1 MRGGSMSKLT
11 KKSVDDAN
19 TLPKPY
25 LLWDGELRGFGL
37 LVLPSGVKTYVFQYR
52 NEARRSRRL
61 TIGRHGSLTVSE
73 AREIAHE
80 AAVAVAKGNDPVGS
94 KRSYREAPTIS
105 ELLERYLSDHVIPH
119 NAVSTQKDI
128 RVVIAKK
135 LKPAVGNIKVNDL
148 TRADVAKLH
157 NAMKD
162 TPRRANY
169 VLAIFS
175 KALSLAELWGL
186 RAQNSNPCIGIKRY
200 PENYRTRFLKQDEVK
215 RLLDAMIEAETVGL
229 PWNVEGNS
237 SKHLAKEPNQRTQL
251 SWQVIGALRL
261 LLLTGARLSEIILL
275 KWSDVDFGLLTI
287 ALPKFKGR
295 KREPFPATAAALD
308 ILKSLPRVK
317 GSALVFPRNSD
328 KAVPISKEVMESAWQ
343 RLRWRARIEDA
354 HIHDLRHT
362 VGTYAAQA
370 GVSGFIVRDLLRHAN
385 ISTTGRYA
393 NFDANP
399 VREVAEI
406 VGERIMKVGPKSR
419 NSK

>member
-1 MRGGSMSKLT
+1 MSKLT

-37 LVLPSGVKTYVFQYR
+37 LVLPSGVKTYILQYR
-52 NEARRSRRL
+52 NGARRSRRL
-61 TIGRHGSLTVSE
+61 TIGRHGALTVGE
-73 AREIAHE
+73 AREIARE
-80 AAVAVAKGNDPVGS
+80 ATVAVAKGNDPVAS
-94 KRSYREAPTIS
+94 KRSYREAPTVS
-105 ELLERYLSDHVIPH
+105 ELLARYLSDHVIPH

-135 LKPAVGNIKVNDL
+135 LMPAVGNIKVNDL

-200 PENYRTRFLKQDEVK
+200 PENHRTRFLKQDEVK

-237 SKHLAKEPNQRTQL
+237 SKHLAKEPNQRTPL

-261 LLLTGARLSEIILL
+261 LLLTGARLSEITLL
-275 KWSDVDFGLLTI
+275 KWTDVDFTSGTI
-287 ALPKFKGR
+287 ALPKIKGA
-295 KREPFPATAAALD
+295 KRQPLPASAVALD
-308 ILKSLPRVK
+308 ILVSLPRIT
-317 GSALVFPRNSD
+317 GSAFVFPRNTD
-328 KAVPISKEVMESAWQ
+328 KSVPISKEVMESAWQ
-343 RLRWRARIEDA
+343 RLRWRATIEDV

-362 VGTYAAQA
+362 VGTYAGQA

-385 ISTTGRYA
+385 ISTTGQYA

-399 VREVAEI
+399 VREVADI
-406 VGERIMKVGPKSR
+406 VGERILKAGTMSR
-419 NSK
+419 NSG

>member
-1 MRGGSMSKLT
+1 MSKLT

>member
-1 MRGGSMSKLT
+1 MSKLT
-11 KKSVDDAN
+11 KKSVDDAD

-37 LVLPSGVKTYVFQYR
+37 LVLPTGVKTYIFQYR

-61 TIGRHGSLTVSE
+61 TIGRHGSITVNE
-73 AREIAHE
+73 ARELAHE
-80 AAVAVAKGNDPVGS
+80 AAVAVAKGNDPVAS
-94 KRSYREAPTIS
+94 RRRYREAPTVS

-119 NAVSTQKDI
+119 NAESTQKDI
-128 RVVIAKK
+128 KVVIAKK
-135 LKPAVGNIKVNDL
+135 LMPTVGNIKVNDL

-186 RAQNSNPCIGIKRY
+186 RTQNSNPCIGIKRY
-200 PENYRTRFLKQDEVK
+200 PENQRTRFLRHEELG
-215 RLLDAMIEAETVGL
+215 RLLEAMSEAETIGL
-229 PWNVEGNS
+229 PWNVDGNS
-237 SKHLAKEPNQRTQL
+237 SKHLAKEPHQRTQL

-261 LLLTGARLSEIILL
+261 LLLTGARLSEITLL
-275 KWSDVDFGLLTI
+275 KWSDVDFTLLTI

-295 KREPFPATAAALD
+295 KREPFPATVAALD
-308 ILKSLPRVK
+308 VLKSLPRIT
-317 GSALVFPRNSD
+317 GSVFVFPRNTD
-328 KAVPISKEVMESAWQ
+328 KTVPISKEVMQSAWQ
-343 RLRWRARIEDA
+343 RLRWRAQIEDV

-370 GVSGFIVRDLLRHAN
+370 GVSGFIIRDLLRHAN

-393 NFDANP
+393 NFDASP
-399 VREVAEI
+399 VREVADI
-406 VGERIMKVGPKSR
+406 VGARILKAGITPR
-419 NSK
+419 NLT

>member
-1 MRGGSMSKLT
+1 MSKLT
-11 KKSVDDAN
+11 KKSVDDAE

-37 LVLPSGVKTYVFQYR
+37 LVLPTGVKTYIFQYR

-61 TIGRHGSLTVSE
+61 TIARHGSITVNE
-73 AREIAHE
+73 ARELALE
-80 AAVAVAKGNDPVGS
+80 AAVAVAKGNDPVAS
-94 KRSYREAPTIS
+94 RRRYREAPTVS

-119 NAVSTQKDI
+119 NAESTQKDI
-128 RVVIAKK
+128 KVVIAKK
-135 LKPAVGNIKVNDL
+135 LMPTVGNIKVNDL

-186 RAQNSNPCIGIKRY
+186 RTQNSNPCIGIKRY
-200 PENYRTRFLKQDEVK
+200 PENQRTRFLRHEELG
-215 RLLDAMIEAETVGL
+215 RLLEAMSEAETIGL
-229 PWNVEGNS
+229 PWNVDGNS
-237 SKHLAKEPNQRTQL
+237 SKHLAKEPHQRTQL

-261 LLLTGARLSEIILL
+261 LLLTGARLSEITLL
-275 KWSDVDFGLLTI
+275 KWSDVDFTLLTI

-295 KREPFPATAAALD
+295 KREPFPATVAALD
-308 ILKSLPRVK
+308 VLKSLPRIT
-317 GSALVFPRNSD
+317 GSVFVFPRNTD
-328 KAVPISKEVMESAWQ
+328 KTVPISKEVMQSAWQ
-343 RLRWRARIEDA
+343 RLRWRAQIEDV

-370 GVSGFIVRDLLRHAN
+370 GVSGFIIRDLLRHAN

-393 NFDANP
+393 NFDASP
-399 VREVAEI
+399 VREVADI
-406 VGERIMKVGPKSR
+406 VGARILKAGITPR
-419 NSK
+419 NLT

>member
-1 MRGGSMSKLT
+1 MSKLT

-19 TLPKPY
+19 VLAKPY

-37 LVLPSGVKTYVFQYR
+37 LVLPSGVKTYILQYR
-52 NEARRSRRL
+52 NGARRSRRL
-61 TIGRHGSLTVSE
+61 TIGRHGGLTVGD
-73 AREIAHE
+73 AREIARE
-80 AAVAVAKGNDPVGS
+80 ATVAVAKGNDPLAS
-94 KRSYREAPTIS
+94 KQSYREAPTLS
-105 ELLERYLSDHVIPH
+105 ELLERYFSNHVIPH
-119 NAVSTQKDI
+119 NAESTQKDI
-128 RVVIAKK
+128 RVIIDRK
-135 LKPAVGNIKVNDL
+135 LRPSLGKIKVNDL

-169 VLAIFS
+169 VLAVFS

-200 PENYRTRFLKQDEVK
+200 PENHRTRFLRQDEVK
-215 RLLDAMIEAETVGL
+215 RLLEAMIEAETIGL

-237 SKHLAKEPNQRTQL
+237 SKHLAKEPKQRTQL

-261 LLLTGARLSEIILL
+261 LLLTGARMSEITLL
-275 KWSDVDFGLLTI
+275 KWSDVDFVLRTI
-287 ALPKFKGR
+287 ALPKIKGK
-295 KREPFPATAAALD
+295 KREPFPAGTAALG
-308 ILKSLPRVK
+308 ILSSLSRVN
-317 GSALVFPRNSD
+317 GSAFVFPRDSD
-328 KAVPISKEVMESAWQ
+328 KTVPISKEVMESAWQ
-343 RLRWRARIEDA
+343 RLRWRAQIEDV

-362 VGTYAAQA
+362 VGAYAAQA

-399 VREVAEI
+399 VREVADI
-406 VGERIMKVGPKSR
+406 VGARILDAVTKSK
-419 NSK
+419 NSI

>member
-1 MRGGSMSKLT
+1 MSKLT
-11 KKSVDDAN
+11 KKLVDDAN
-19 TLPKPY
+19 TLSKPY

-37 LVLPSGVKTYVFQYR
+37 LLLPSGVKTYVFQYR

-61 TIGRHGSLTVSE
+61 TIGRQGALTVGE
-73 AREIAHE
+73 AREIARE
-80 AAVAVAKGNDPVGS
+80 AAVAVAKGNDPVAS
-94 KRSYREAPTIS
+94 KRRCREAPTVS

-128 RVVIAKK
+128 RVIIEKK
-135 LKPAVGNIKVNDL
+135 LKPIIGNIKVNDL

-186 RAQNSNPCIGIKRY
+186 RVQNSNPCIGVKRY
-200 PENYRTRFLKQDEVK
+200 PENHRTRFLKHDEVK
-215 RLLDAMIEAETVGL
+215 RLLVTMIEAETIGL
-229 PWNVEGNS
+229 PWNIGGNS

-261 LLLTGARLSEIILL
+261 LLLTGARLSVITLL
-275 KWSDVDFGLLTI
+275 KWSDVDFVLRTI
-287 ALPKFKGR
+287 ALPKFKGK
-295 KREPFPATAAALD
+295 KREPFPASTAAME
-308 ILKSLPRVK
+308 IISNLPRVK
-317 GSALVFPRNSD
+317 ESDFVFPRNTD
-328 KAVPISKEVMESAWQ
+328 KTVPISKEVMESAWQ
-343 RLRWRARIEDA
+343 RLRWRAQIVDA

-385 ISTTGRYA
+385 ISTTGQYA
-393 NFDANP
+393 NYDASP
-399 VREVAEI
+399 IRDVAEI
-406 VGERIMKVGPKSR
+406 VGERILNAGAKSG
-419 NSK
+419 NSR

>member
-1 MRGGSMSKLT
+1 MSKLT

-237 SKHLAKEPNQRTQL
+237 SKHLAKELNQRTQL

>member
-1 MRGGSMSKLT
+1 MSKLT

-37 LVLPSGVKTYVFQYR
+37 LVLPSGVKTYILQYR

-61 TIGRHGSLTVSE
+61 TIGRHGALTVGD
-73 AREIAHE
+73 AREIARE
-80 AAVAVAKGNDPVGS
+80 ATVAVAKGNDPVAS
-94 KRSYREAPTIS
+94 KQNYREAPTVS

-119 NAVSTQKDI
+119 NAESTQKDI
-128 RVVIAKK
+128 RVITDKK
-135 LKPAVGNIKVNDL
+135 LRPSLGNIKVNDL

-157 NAMKD
+157 NAMKN

-169 VLAIFS
+169 VLAVFS

-200 PENYRTRFLKQDEVK
+200 PENHRTRFLRQDELG
-215 RLLDAMIEAETVGL
+215 RLLEAMNEAETIGL

-237 SKHLAKEPNQRTQL
+237 SKHLAKEPHQRTQL

-261 LLLTGARLSEIILL
+261 LLLTGARLSEITLL
-275 KWSDVDFGLLTI
+275 KWSDIDFVLLTI
-287 ALPKFKGR
+287 ALPKFKGK

-343 RLRWRARIEDA
+343 RLRWRAQIEDV

-399 VREVAEI
+399 VREVANI
-406 VGERIMKVGPKSR
+406 VGERILKAGTKLR
-419 NSK
+419 NSG

>member
-237 SKHLAKEPNQRTQL
+237 SKHLAKELNQRTQL

>member
-1 MRGGSMSKLT
+1 MSKLT

-135 LKPAVGNIKVNDL
+135 LKPAVRNIKVNDL

-162 TPRRANY
+162 TPGRANY

-275 KWSDVDFGLLTI
+275 KWSDVDFGLHTI

-399 VREVAEI
+399 VREVAKI

>member
-1 MRGGSMSKLT
+1 MPKLT
-11 KKSVDDAN
+11 KKSVDDADP
-19 TLPKPY
+19 LPKPY

-37 LVLPSGVKTYVFQYR
+37 QVLSSGVKTYVFQYR

-61 TIGRHGSLTVSE
+61 TIGRHGSLTVGE

-80 AAVAVAKGNDPVGS
+80 AAVAVAKGDDPVAS
-94 KRSYREAPTIS
+94 KRSYREAPTVS
-105 ELLERYLSDHVIPH
+105 QLLERYLSDHVIPH
-119 NAVSTQKDI
+119 NAESTQKDI
-128 RVVIAKK
+128 KVVITQK
-135 LKPAVGNIKVNDL
+135 LVPAVGNIKVNDL

-157 NAMKD
+157 NAMKA

-200 PENYRTRFLKQDEVK
+200 PENHRTRFLRHNELG
-215 RLLDAMIEAETVGL
+215 RLLDAMNEAETIGL
-229 PWNVEGNS
+229 PWNVEGS
-237 SKHLAKEPNQRTQL
+237 SSRHLAKEPNQRTHL

-275 KWSDVDFGLLTI
+275 KWSHVDFGLLTI
-287 ALPKFKGR
+287 ALPKFKGK
-295 KREPFPATAAALD
+295 KREPFPATAAALE
-308 ILKSLPRVK
+308 ILRSLPRIE
-317 GSALVFPRNSD
+317 GSAFVFPRNTD
-328 KAVPISKEVMESAWQ
+328 KDVPISKEVMESAWQ
-343 RLRWRARIEDA
+343 RLRWRAQIEDV

-393 NFDANP
+393 NFDASP
-399 VREVAEI
+399 VREIADI
-406 VGERIMKVGPKSR
+406 VGERILKAGVTSR
-419 NSK
+419 NSN

>member
-1 MRGGSMSKLT
+1 MSKLT

-37 LVLPSGVKTYVFQYR
+37 LVLPSGVKTYILQYR

-61 TIGRHGSLTVSE
+61 TIGRHGALTVGE
-73 AREIAHE
+73 AT
-80 AAVAVAKGNDPVGS
+80 VAVAKGNDPVAS
-94 KRSYREAPTIS
+94 KQNYREAPTVS

-119 NAVSTQKDI
+119 NAESTQKDI
-128 RVVIAKK
+128 RVITDKK
-135 LKPAVGNIKVNDL
+135 LRPSLGNIKVNDL

-157 NAMKD
+157 NAMKN

-169 VLAIFS
+169 VLAVFS

-200 PENYRTRFLKQDEVK
+200 PENHRTRFLRQDELG
-215 RLLDAMIEAETVGL
+215 RLLEAMNEAETIGL

-237 SKHLAKEPNQRTQL
+237 SKHLAKEPHQRTQL

-261 LLLTGARLSEIILL
+261 LLLTGARLSEITLL
-275 KWSDVDFGLLTI
+275 KWSDIDFVLLTI
-287 ALPKFKGR
+287 ALPKFKGK
-295 KREPFPATAAALD
+295 KREPFPATDAALD

-343 RLRWRARIEDA
+343 RLRWRAQIEDV

-399 VREVAEI
+399 VREVANI
-406 VGERIMKVGPKSR
+406 VGERILKAVTTPR
-419 NSK
+419 NST